1 MQNVGPVL
9 FSLWNAFE
17 RGVFFMIQLD
27 LKSIIIHVFGAA
39 CAFIMFHNSTD
50 SYPSS
55 IS

>member
-1 MQNVGPVL
+1 MNY
-9 FSLWNAFE
+9 
-17 RGVFFMIQLD
+17 IQCPNKPKLTD

-39 CAFIMFHNSTD
+39 CAFIIFHNSTD